1 MKVIDSFI
9 FFNEINIL
17 KLRLNYL
24 NDVVDYFLISESNYT
39 FSGNPKPYYL
49 DEVLKELPDDIVNKI
64 IRIKYEPD
72 ISQFNVNQKLD
83 YYDYSS
89 DFWKL
94 ENAQRNLIT
103 NHLSQF
109 SLTDLFM
116 LSDVDE
122 IPRKEIVKEYK
133 EVFERY
139 YGTSIPEDFLGRC
152 LMDFFY
158 YNFNTFIGNEWC
170 GTSISTV
177 KNTIEKS
184 CSYFRNANS
193 FYVIENGGFHF
204 STFGGVQEIKTKIQS
219 YSHQEY
225 NKEKYTNDNNIL
237 NSIQNKEDIYHTGN
251 KFKDY
256 NFSHYPKDLRNLITK
271 IFPTELYSL

>member
-1 MKVIDSFI
+1 MKVIDSFM

-24 NDVVDYFLISESNYT
+24 NEVVDYFLISESNYT
-39 FSGNPKPYYL
+39 HSGKPKPYYL

-72 ISQFNVNQKLD
+72 ISQFNVNQKID
-83 YYDYSS
+83 YCDLQN

-94 ENAQRNLIT
+94 ERQQRNLIP

-109 SLTDLFM
+109 SPNDLFM
-116 LSDVDE
+116 VSDVDE

-139 YGTSIPEDFLGRC
+139 CGTSIPEDFLCRC
-152 LMDFFY
+152 IMLLFY
-158 YNFNTFIGNEWC
+158 YNFNTLIGNEWC
-170 GTSISTV
+170 GTSITTV
-177 KNTIEKS
+177 KNVSERGCDYLKNT
-184 CSYFRNANS
+184 NS
-193 FYVIENGGFHF
+193 FYPIEDAGFHF

-219 YSHQEY
+219 FAHQEY

-237 NSIQNKEDIYHTGN
+237 NSIQNKEDIYHNGG

-256 NFSHYPKDLRNLITK
+256 NFSQYPKDLRNHIIK
-271 IFPTELYSL
+271 IFPAELYSL

>member
-9 FFNEINIL
+9 FFNEINML

-49 DEVLKELPDDIVNKI
+49 DEVLKELPDDITNKI
-64 IRIKYEPD
+64 IRIKYEPN

-83 YYDYSS
+83 YCDLNS

-109 SLTDLFM
+109 SSTDLFM

-152 LMDFFY
+152 LMNFFY
-158 YNFNTFIGNEWC
+158 YNFNTFIGNKWC
-170 GTSISTV
+170 GTSITTV
-177 KNTIEKS
+177 KNAIEKS
-184 CSYFRNANS
+184 CAYFRNTNS
-193 FYVIENGGFHF
+193 FYPIENGGFHF
-204 STFGGVQEIKTKIQS
+204 STFGGVQEIKIKIQS

-225 NKEKYTNDNNIL
+225 NKECYINDDNIL
-237 NSIQNKEDIYHTGN
+237 NSIQNKEDIYDTRN

-271 IFPTELYSL
+271 IFPAELYSL

>member
-1 MKVIDSFI
+1 MKVIDSFM

-39 FSGNPKPYYL
+39 HSGKSKPYYL

-72 ISQFNVNQKLD
+72 ISQFDVNQKID
-83 YYDYSS
+83 YCDFGN

-94 ENAQRNLIT
+94 ENAQRNLIS

-109 SLTDLFM
+109 SSNDLFM
-116 LSDVDE
+116 VSDVDE

-133 EVFERY
+133 EVFENY
-139 YGTSIPEDFLGRC
+139 WGTVIPEDFLCRC
-152 LMDFFY
+152 VMLLFY
-158 YNFNTFIGNEWC
+158 YNFNTFIQNEWC

-177 KNTIEKS
+177 SNAIQKGCN
-184 CSYFRNANS
+184 YFRTNSS
-193 FYVIENGGFHF
+193 FYPIQDGGFHF
-204 STFGGVQEIKTKIQS
+204 STFGGLEEIKTKIQS
-219 YSHQEY
+219 FAHQEY
-225 NKEKYTNDNNIL
+225 NKEQYTNDNNIL
-237 NSIQNKEDIYHTGN
+237 NSIQNKEDIYHN
-251 KFKDY
+251 CDKFKDY
-256 NFSHYPKDLRNLITK
+256 DISKLPENLRKYIIQFFPK
-271 IFPTELYSL
+271 EMY